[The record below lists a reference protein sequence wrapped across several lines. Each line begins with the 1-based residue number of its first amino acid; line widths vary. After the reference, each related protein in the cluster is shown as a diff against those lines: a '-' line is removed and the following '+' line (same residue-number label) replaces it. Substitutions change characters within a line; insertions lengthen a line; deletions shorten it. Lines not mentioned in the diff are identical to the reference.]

1 MACHG
6 LADLR
11 IVGSPGLLFHPDA
24 VRTSSG
30 EEQILHA
37 AREFDSMESA
47 LADCAFALAFSRR
60 ARDPGQRVLD
70 LPEIIP
76 QFAPFASSEPAV
88 GPSGRI
94 ALVFGCESQGLS
106 RDETF
111 HCSHVVR
118 IPLPGPLLS
127 LNLSHAVAIALYAF
141 FGGAPGGADLGKEI
155 TEEIKMGAA
164 RSNPGRVVAA
174 DLASQVTT
182 GEVLSLAESEKILTA
197 VIDRLGERGHFR
209 PAKAEAQ
216 VEYLRILWQRLQPTK
231 REVEFLAGLLKKL
244 SA

>member
-6 LADLR
+6 LTDLR
-11 IVGSPGLLFHPDA
+11 IVGSPGSAFHPDA

-30 EEQILHA
+30 EEHILHA
-37 AREFDSMESA
+37 AREFESMEPA
-47 LADCAFALAFSRR
+47 LADCTYALAFSRR

-70 LPEIIP
+70 LPEA
-76 QFAPFASSEPAV
+76 APRFASFASNDPT
-88 GPSGRI
+88 GGRI

-106 RDETF
+106 REETF

-127 LNLSHAVAIALYAF
+127 LNLSHAVAIALYALY
-141 FGGAPGGADLGKEI
+141 GGAPGGADLGKDI
-155 TEEIKMGAA
+155 TEAIKEGAA
-164 RSNPGRVVAA
+164 PSTPGRVRAA
-174 DLASQVTT
+174 DPASQDA
-182 GEVLSLAESEKILTA
+182 GNEVLSLAESERILTA
-197 VIDRLGERGHFR
+197 VIDRLAERGQFR

-216 VEYLRILWQRLQPTK
+216 VEYLRILWQRLQPTR